1 MNVECRTIL
10 AFSECS
16 YVYFFPI
23 GILTNYYK
31 IGGLKT
37 MQIYLIILR
46 LEILS
51 EIYEAVIN
59 QVSAELCSFWR
70 HQGEA
75 VSFLFPAYSGYLHSL
90 ACSPFLKL
98 LESLTSVIISSTSGW
113 LSCLHFNMDPCD
125 HIEYNATHISKI
137 FFAK

>member
-1 MNVECRTIL
+1 M
-10 AFSECS
+10 
-16 YVYFFPI
+16 
-23 GILTNYYK
+23 
-31 IGGLKT
+31 
-37 MQIYLIILR
+37 
-46 LEILS
+46 LEM
-51 EIYEAVIN
+51 EIKNITFTKKNGKEKSLGTKNI
-59 QVSAELCSFWR
+59 SAE
-70 HQGEA
+70 
-75 VSFLFPAYSGYLHSL
+75 FLMSFPAYSGYLHSL